1 MEEEELEYM
10 DEDTSAIAGKRRHR
24 SPDKTK
30 VRGVPGPQRQ
40 ELDNVRE
47 WEAYHKDQ
55 VIAARHKS
63 RELTAENQVLH
74 AQLAAQLEAAE
85 KLQAEH
91 FAHLSSLHEELDS
104 KTRAIEEL
112 QKHEGQMEAQFL
124 GDQQK
129 LEALLNERNMVFPQ
143 LVESQKLLMQ
153 RNQEV
158 DMVKRL
164 LDRKTDE
171 LLQLRSSTYARAKKA
186 PHTPPPRRGT
196 RASLDPVRNSGTRTI
211 EIPLD
216 PIPIPATPRR
226 ESNPKPKAAQQLS
239 ATPAFANLLGTD
251 VETLAGVMDQLKL
264 LLQGDGVT
272 LKIKKTT
279 PKKGK
284 SQAATSQKPENRD
297 LKNYINKLLRDT
309 TYAKFG
315 VTQAADF
322 QIYNPAEPD
331 DVTACED
338 EIADPAD
345 DLFRWDFS
353 PGYIQSRWNELMIA
367 KIVDAALAE
376 DGEDGPIAESGIE
389 RDSLEAMMVDK
400 LSRYRAGWKDFQPRF
415 NDGLGRMETK
425 REARERGTHK
435 FEQHQ
440 LGSRSNSSK
449 KRKLEVRVE
458 TIKATIEIK
467 TSEGKARDVAA
478 WERLLGV
485 AEHLTEQGMSSEEE
499 DEIEVEGS
507 KVLVYR
513 VKLCVWREPRVADYL
528 RLVDAQTAVFRKH
541 QAGPEPAPR
550 LKSHV
555 RGSSNAP
562 CGLPKSLYNAEWL
575 KKVPPAYLKELN
587 VSKEAFELLVAATDR
602 MVV

>member
-164 LDRKTDE
+164 LVRRRAPSASF
-171 LLQLRSSTYARAKKA
+171 LHLRSSQEGS
-186 PHTPPPRRGT
+186 PHASSPSRT

-264 LLQGDGVT
+264 LLKGDG
-272 LKIKKTT
+272 
-279 PKKGK
+279 
-284 SQAATSQKPENRD
+284 AATSQKPENRD

-309 TYAKFG
+309 TRR
-315 VTQAADF
+315 
-322 QIYNPAEPD
+322 
-331 DVTACED
+331 TACED

-389 RDSLEAMMVDK
+389 RDSLEALMVDK

-587 VSKEAFELLVAATDR
+587 VSRKLSSCLWRRPTGW
-602 MVV
+602 

>member
-129 LEALLNERNMVFPQ
+129 LEAL
-143 LVESQKLLMQ
+143 
-153 RNQEV
+153 
-158 DMVKRL
+158 
-164 LDRKTDE
+164 DRKTDE

-196 RASLDPVRNSGTRTI
+196 RARLDPVRNSGTRTI

-251 VETLAGVMDQLKL
+251 VETLAGVIDQLQL
-264 LLQGDGVT
+264 LLKGDGVT

-297 LKNYINKLLRDT
+297 LKNYIHKLLRDT

-322 QIYNPAEPD
+322 QIYNPVEPD

-345 DLFRWDFS
+345 NLFQWDFS

-389 RDSLEAMMVDK
+389 RDSLEALMVAK

-555 RGSSNAP
+555 RGSSKAP

-575 KKVPPAYLKELN
+575 KKVTPAYLKELN
-587 VSKEAFELLVAATDR
+587 VSKEAFELFVAATDR